1 MRHNTLSPNDHIV
14 ANGDALENDCTH
26 SNKGV
31 IPDAHSTGRAKHP
44 AITTL
49 ENAPVVAMREEGLR
63 CISGRAGR
71 SPRVPVPGSAAG
83 AGRRSRR
90 AWRACPGSPGV
101 PSGAARWGRA
111 KPSRLNHF
119 KGLGKVGLP
128 RYQAPYDNRRELIE
142 DMIAQEAPHDQI
154 FDSANRVHLLLA
166 VLRIFSRKYVRS
178 RISTEANS
186 FDTISALRRDIPLF
200 IILV

>member
-1 MRHNTLSPNDHIV
+1 MP
-14 ANGDALENDCTH
+14 
-26 SNKGV
+26 
-31 IPDAHSTGRAKHP
+31 
-44 AITTL
+44 
-49 ENAPVVAMREEGLR
+49 GL
-63 CISGRAGR
+63 
-71 SPRVPVPGSAAG
+71 
-83 AGRRSRR
+83 
-90 AWRACPGSPGV
+90 PGV

-111 KPSRLNHF
+111 KPGRLNHF

-128 RYQAPYDNRRELIE
+128 RYQTPYDNRRELIE

-154 FDSANRVHLLLA
+154 FDSANRVYLLLA

-200 IILV
+200 IILA